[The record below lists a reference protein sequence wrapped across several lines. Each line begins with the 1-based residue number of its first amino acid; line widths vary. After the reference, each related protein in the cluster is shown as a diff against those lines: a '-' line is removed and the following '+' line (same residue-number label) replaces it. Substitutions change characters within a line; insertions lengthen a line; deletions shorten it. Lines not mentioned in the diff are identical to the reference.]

1 MVAHF
6 LSDLTAIFVSFTNMA
21 TYVYNNGWQ
30 QLTGTDRPYVYDE
43 ANWQGV
49 KQIYAYDNG
58 AWRQAYQYDNTGPTI
73 ASLSA
78 VDTTAAFNTDSGMQR
93 VTWGDITDDQSGVA
107 SATLSR
113 WFYYFDSNY
122 APVYQTV
129 QTYNIFA
136 SLGGSYLDLSVPTN
150 RRKQGS
156 GQTWFAQYS
165 ITSVD
170 NAGNSSTVT
179 IGAPFNGIQTTTYD
193 VTAPSVLPPSSSPNG
208 SSYDVS
214 WGAITDGGMGVSS
227 ATIYAVYSYS
237 GINNAGGTFVGSSH
251 PIPSGNFGGGS
262 TTFSVPINRRNTQGG
277 LAWVVAYYITVTD
290 AAGNSFQTSPSVYK
304 YTRPYGTYEIYANS
318 SGSYDSVYPRWLGS
332 NITDYTAV
340 RAGSSSVTG
349 TTPNNSYT
357 GVFFYGTKLA
367 DACLG
372 FEPDNATL
380 FAQRTGSMG
389 NSGTYRFAPCS
400 NTSQPG
406 GAPSPNYYDVLNVS
420 LSGADVATNVPI
432 INFATNI
439 SSGSVG
445 SIALITVGSGTTS
458 YKHLYGAGQGAYGQ
472 GGKVTLSFN

>member
-6 LSDLTAIFVSFTNMA
+6 LADLTAIFVSFTNMA

-30 QLTGTDRPYVYDE
+30 QLTGTDRPYVYDG

-93 VTWGDITDDQSGVA
+93 VTWGAITDNQSGVA

-113 WFYYFDSNY
+113 WFYSSDGVWQ
-122 APVYQTV
+122 AEQTW
-129 QTYNIFA
+129 NISSFL
-136 SLGGSYLDLSVPTN
+136 SGSYLDLSVPTT

-156 GQTWFAQYS
+156 GVTWYTYYR

-170 NAGNSSTVT
+170 NAGNSSTLDA
-179 IGAPFNGIQTTTYD
+179 GFYATTTYD
-193 VTAPSVLPPSSSPNG
+193 ITAPSVSPPSSSPNG

-227 ATIYAVYSYS
+227 ATIYALYYGTSSGFVAGASY
-237 GINNAGGTFVGSSH
+237 A
-251 PIPSGNFGGGS
+251 IPSGSFGGGS
-262 TTFSVPINRRNTQGG
+262 TTFGVPLDRRNTPGG
-277 LAWVVAYYITVTD
+277 QTWVVTYYIIATD
-290 AAGNSFQTSPSVYK
+290 AAGNSYQTGSATNR
-304 YTRPYGTYEIYANS
+304 YTRPYGTYEITANAS
-318 SGSYDSVYPRWLGS
+318 SSYDTTIPRWFP
-332 NITDYTAV
+332 TDFTAPYDV
-340 RAGSSSVTG
+340 RAGGG
-349 TTPNNSYT
+349 TNYYQ
-357 GVFFYGTKLA
+357 GFFFYGSKLA

-380 FAQRTGSMG
+380 FAQRKG
-389 NSGTYRFAPCS
+389 NSGYSGTCRFAPCS
-400 NTSQPG
+400 DQSQPG
-406 GAPSPNYYDVLNVS
+406 GAPSPNAYDVV
-420 LSGADVATNVPI
+420 DVGGSTWNDTDSFANIPI
-432 INFATNI
+432 INWVTNI

-445 SIALITVGSGTTS
+445 SIALLPVGTGTTS
-458 YKHLYGAGQGAYGQ
+458 GRQLYGAGAGVYNL
-472 GGKVTLSFN
+472 GGRVTLSFN

>member
-1 MVAHF
+1 
-6 LSDLTAIFVSFTNMA
+6 MA

-30 QLTGTDRPYVYDE
+30 QLTGTDRPYVYDG

-78 VDTTAAFNTDSGMQR
+78 VDTTAAFNTNSGMQR
-93 VTWGDITDDQSGVA
+93 VTWGAITDNQSGVA

-113 WFYYFDSNY
+113 WFYQYDGNF

-129 QTYNIFA
+129 QTYDIFA
-136 SLGGSYLDLSVPTN
+136 SLGGSYLDLSVPIN

-156 GQTWFAQYS
+156 EQDWNTQYS
-165 ITSVD
+165 ITAVD

-179 IGAPFNGIQTTTYD
+179 TGAPYAGIKTTTYD
-193 VTAPSVLPPSSSPNG
+193 VTAPSVSPPSSSPNG
-208 SSYDVS
+208 SSYDVT

-227 ATIYAVYSYS
+227 AKVYALYY
-237 GINNAGGTFVGSSH
+237 GSSSGYVAGASYE
-251 PIPSGNFGGGS
+251 IPSGSFGGGS
-262 TTFSVPINRRNTQGG
+262 TTFSVPTNRRNTSGG
-277 LAWVVAYYITVTD
+277 ENWVVVYYIIATD
-290 AAGNSFQTSPSVYK
+290 AAGNSYQTGASTQR
-304 YTRPYGTYEIYANS
+304 YTRPYGTYEIAANS
-318 SGSYDSVYPRWLGS
+318 SGSYDSLYPRWLGS
-332 NITDYTAV
+332 GITDYTAV

-380 FAQRTGSMG
+380 FAQRSVSMG

-400 NTSQPG
+400 NQSQPG
-406 GAPSPNYYDVLNVS
+406 GAPSVNLYDVVDVY
-420 LSGADVATNVPI
+420 LSGSDAAANVPI
-432 INFATNI
+432 INFVTNI

-445 SIALITVGSGTTS
+445 SIALLTVGSGTTS
-458 YKHLYGAGQGAYGQ
+458 YRHMYGAGQGAYGI
-472 GGKVTLSFN
+472 GGRVTLSFN